1 MARSFNIPDGTNN
14 LNAANIIYIR
24 RPLPGYSVCNQNNLC
39 SPDITFALGY
49 KAGKF
54 MRLVRDI
61 NFVLQVFKAS
71 RQEIC
76 RTPE

>member
-1 MARSFNIPDGTNN
+1 MARSFDIPDGMDN
-14 LNAANIIYIR
+14 LNAVNIISIR
-24 RPLPGYSVCNQNNLC
+24 RPLLGYSVCNQNNLC
-39 SPDITFALGY
+39 SPDITFALSY

-61 NFVLQVFKAS
+61 NFVLQVFEAT
-71 RQEIC
+71 RQKIR

>member
-1 MARSFNIPDGTNN
+1 MARSFNIPDGTDN
-14 LNAANIIYIR
+14 LNAVNTIYIS
-24 RPLPGYSVCNQNNLC
+24 RPLLGNSVCNQNNLC
-39 SPDITFALGY
+39 SPDITFAVSY

-61 NFVLQVFKAS
+61 NFVLQVFEAT
-71 RQEIC
+71 RQKIC